1 MSALHIAL
9 ALGAWFAFD
18 VVAAAETALQPG
30 LYEVTFT
37 LEMPNVIATG
47 VGPGTLR
54 RCVTA
59 DDLRT
64 GNAFGVLGDNP
75 IRACP
80 LKDYAISNDRVQY
93 RIECA
98 GPNTPFATGA
108 FELAA
113 TSYRGVITMNMGG
126 KNMTMSERQRGRRVG
141 ACP

>member
-1 MSALHIAL
+1 MNAMR
-9 ALGAWFAFD
+9 
-18 VVAAAETALQPG
+18 VVAALAAVLALHAASAGETALQPG

-47 VGPGTLR
+47 VGPGTVR

-59 DDLRT
+59 EDLRT

-75 IRACP
+75 IRSCP
-80 LKDYAISNDRVQY
+80 LRDYVASADRVQY

-98 GPNTPFATGA
+98 GPNTPFATGV
-108 FELAA
+108 FELTAA
-113 TSYRGVITMNMGG
+113 SYRGLITMNMGG

>member
-1 MSALHIAL
+1 MSMLRIAL
-9 ALGAWFAFD
+9 VLIVWFAFH
-18 VVAAAETALQPG
+18 VVAAAETVLQPG

-47 VGPGTLR
+47 IGPGTVR

-80 LKDYAISNDRVQY
+80 FKEYEISGNRAQY

-108 FELAA
+108 FDLAA
-113 TSYRGVITMNMGG
+113 TSYRGVISMPAGSLT
-126 KNMTMSERQRGRRVG
+126 TIGRAVG
-141 ACP
+141 